1 MLRQE
6 NSSQCLDVSSVEWVL
21 EMIYHPQ
28 VEEVADM
35 KTFYQWLE
43 KARLKDSKEAPIM
56 AAHLPDP

>member
-1 MLRQE
+1 ML
-6 NSSQCLDVSSVEWVL
+6 SEWVL

-35 KTFYQWLE
+35 KTFYQGLE
-43 KARLKDSKEAPIM
+43 KAGLKDSKEAPIM